1 MLYQQ
6 HYLQPFVI
14 SLLDPDGTVVSKNAL
29 IATSE
34 NFFKA
39 SECTIDVDFATTVFE
54 DSKKWHLL

>member
-1 MLYQQ
+1 M
-6 HYLQPFVI
+6 

-39 SECTIDVDFATTVFE
+39 SKCAIDVDFATTVLQL
-54 DSKKWHLL
+54 DCLKIVKNGTYSNMIH